1 MTPLQKYLNK
11 ELKKYPEVKTDL
23 DKFGEAINTFL
34 TENDIQILI
43 NISKGTQKPEIWDNV
58 GLGTVVAFYVIL
70 KTIVPIARKMFE
82 SLDKKGLGISDK
94 EGLADAL
101 CGLVKEEIMEA

>member
-1 MTPLQKYLNK
+1 M
-11 ELKKYPEVKTDL
+11 
-23 DKFGEAINTFL
+23 
-34 TENDIQILI
+34 
-43 NISKGTQKPEIWDNV
+43 
-58 GLGTVVAFYVIL
+58 GLGPVVTFYAIL
-70 KTIVPIARKMFE
+70 KTIAPIARKMFE